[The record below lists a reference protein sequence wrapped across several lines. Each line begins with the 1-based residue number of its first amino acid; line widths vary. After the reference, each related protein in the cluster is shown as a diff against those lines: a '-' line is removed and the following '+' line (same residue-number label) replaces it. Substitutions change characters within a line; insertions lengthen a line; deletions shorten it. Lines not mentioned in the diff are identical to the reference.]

1 MLGWGRHND
10 DDDDDDDD
18 GGGDDDDDD
27 DDDGGDDDDDDSD
40 DDDDDDPRHSRN
52 WADNKGWLKHPRL
65 NDVALRWR
73 GRDEFAPV
81 KIYWR
86 SIQMTTKNSKNRLDS
101 QYLVAII

>member
-40 DDDDDDPRHSRN
+40 DDDDDDPRH
-52 WADNKGWLKHPRL
+52 
-65 NDVALRWR
+65 WR
-73 GRDEFAPV
+73 IIETPQIERCRFEMERKRRIRPCENLL
-81 KIYWR
+81 KIY
-86 SIQMTTKNSKNRLDS
+86 SNDH
-101 QYLVAII
+101 